1 MRTEAFLGID
11 EWKCKTEQ
19 DPLDPLFHSLCFD
32 DLKSERCAQNALWMQ
47 FCIDVGGNSVI
58 YRS

>member
-32 DLKSERCAQNALWMQ
+32 DLKSERCAQNAL
-47 FCIDVGGNSVI
+47 
-58 YRS
+58 